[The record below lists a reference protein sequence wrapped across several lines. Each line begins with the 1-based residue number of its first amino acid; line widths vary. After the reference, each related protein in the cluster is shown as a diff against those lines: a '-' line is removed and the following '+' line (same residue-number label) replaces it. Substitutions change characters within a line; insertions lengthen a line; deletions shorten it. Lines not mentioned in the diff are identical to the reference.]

1 VCNNGSL
8 VYLYACGIQFHYCY
22 YLLQTAIPVPSPVTG
37 VIEELLVP
45 DGETVVAGTEL
56 CKIKIT
62 GRSVVKE
69 TPYG

>member
-1 VCNNGSL
+1 MC
-8 VYLYACGIQFHYCY
+8 LYASVSLFL
-22 YLLQTAIPVPSPVTG
+22 LLQTAIPVPSPVTG

-62 GRSVVKE
+62 GRFVAKE
-69 TPYG
+69 HLFAMASYQ